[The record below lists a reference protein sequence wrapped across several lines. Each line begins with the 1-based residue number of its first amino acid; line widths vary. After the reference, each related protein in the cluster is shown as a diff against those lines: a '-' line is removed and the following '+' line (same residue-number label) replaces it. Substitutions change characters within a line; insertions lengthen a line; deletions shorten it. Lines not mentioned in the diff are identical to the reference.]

1 MYNEV
6 SEEELPN
13 IHLNIIREC
22 LMTVDNIRDK
32 VSIITDSGKI
42 DSIKLTNETPDRS
55 KLESELKILLRKL
68 QSLKNDIIV

>member
-6 SEEELPN
+6 SEESPN

-32 VSIITDSGKI
+32 VSIITDIGKI
-42 DSIKLTNETPDRS
+42 NDSIKLTNETPDRS
-55 KLESELKILLRKL
+55 KLESDLKILLRKL
-68 QSLKNDIIV
+68 QSLKDDIIV

>member
-6 SEEELPN
+6 SEESPN